1 MLFWRS
7 REFLKTMV
15 VASSATNDRVKDVD
29 KFIANDLRGFKTYID
44 ANELPQS
51 CAVLCKP
58 HLGQTTFLFSN
69 SA

>member
-1 MLFWRS
+1 
-7 REFLKTMV
+7 MV

-29 KFIANDLRGFKTYID
+29 KFINDLRGFKTHID